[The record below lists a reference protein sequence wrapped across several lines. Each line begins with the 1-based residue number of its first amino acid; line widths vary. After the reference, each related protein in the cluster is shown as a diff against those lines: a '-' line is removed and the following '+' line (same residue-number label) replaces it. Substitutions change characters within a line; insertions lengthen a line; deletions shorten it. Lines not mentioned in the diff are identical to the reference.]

1 VGDRKMNNPKKVD
14 LPIEKLKE
22 ITLAI
27 NANTIA
33 NKSRSKEDKIST
45 DKFIK
50 QFGINR
56 KNFSET
62 IKDTDIKYNRST
74 FFYDI
79 GSNGQVNFLTTK
91 VNLEEVNKSSEKVNV
106 TKPMEKQKVYQE
118 TTKSRPK
125 EIQSIPMNTVAL
137 PAEFKEILSL
147 TGDLKEML
155 SWYRKQ
161 TNTNIIEISE
171 LNINNPKLS
180 GEVVTRS
187 FKMYKEIA
195 EDFSEFADS
204 RKETQKDLIS
214 LALVEFINKYRR

>member
-1 VGDRKMNNPKKVD
+1 MNNPKKVD

>member
-1 VGDRKMNNPKKVD
+1 MSNPKKID
-14 LPIEKLKE
+14 LPIEKLKK

-27 NANTIA
+27 NENTIA
-33 NKSRSKEDKIST
+33 NKSRSKEDKITT

-62 IKDTDIKYNRST
+62 IKDTNIKYNKST

-79 GSNGQVNFLTTK
+79 GISGEVNFITTK
-91 VNLEEVNKSSEKVNV
+91 VNPEEANLEEANKSSEKINYS
-106 TKPMEKQKVYQE
+106 KPLKNQEVYQK
-118 TTKSRPK
+118 TTESNLEDTK
-125 EIQSIPMNTVAL
+125 IIPMNTLQL
-137 PAEFKEILSL
+137 PSEFKEILSL

-155 SWYRKQ
+155 GWYRKQ
-161 TNTNIIEISE
+161 TNTNIIELPE

-180 GEVVTRS
+180 GEIVTRS
-187 FKMYKEIA
+187 FKMYKKIA
-195 EDFSEFADS
+195 EDFSKFAEN

>member
-1 VGDRKMNNPKKVD
+1 MSNPKKID
-14 LPIEKLKE
+14 LPMEELKK

-27 NANTIA
+27 NENIIA
-33 NKSRSKEDKIST
+33 NKSRSKEDKITT
-45 DKFIK
+45 DEFIK

-62 IKDTDIKYNRST
+62 IKDTNIKYNKST

-79 GSNGQVNFLTTK
+79 GIDGKENFPATK
-91 VNLEEVNKSSEKVNV
+91 VNSKQVNIGSEKTNYSKLVKN
-106 TKPMEKQKVYQE
+106 QDVYQV
-118 TTKSRPK
+118 TTESKPK
-125 EIQSIPMNTVAL
+125 EIQNISKDKFQIPS
-137 PAEFKEILSL
+137 EFKEILSL

-155 SWYRKQ
+155 SWYKKQ
-161 TNTNIIEISE
+161 TNTNIIELPE
-171 LNINNPKLS
+171 LNINNPKLD

-195 EDFSEFADS
+195 EDFSCFADS

>member
-1 VGDRKMNNPKKVD
+1 MSNPKKID
-14 LPIEKLKE
+14 LPIEELKK

-27 NANTIA
+27 NENIIA
-33 NKSRSKEDKIST
+33 NKSRSKEDKITT
-45 DKFIK
+45 DEFIK

-62 IKDTDIKYNRST
+62 IKDTNIKYNKST

-79 GSNGQVNFLTTK
+79 GIDGKENFPATK
-91 VNLEEVNKSSEKVNV
+91 VNSKQVNIGSEKINY
-106 TKPMEKQKVYQE
+106 TKPFKNQEVYQV
-118 TTKSRPK
+118 TTESKPK
-125 EIQSIPMNTVAL
+125 EIQNISNDKFQIPS
-137 PAEFKEILSL
+137 EFKEILSL

-155 SWYRKQ
+155 SWYKKQ
-161 TNTNIIEISE
+161 TNTNIIELPE
-171 LNINNPKLS
+171 LNINNPKLG

-195 EDFSEFADS
+195 EDFSCFADS

>member
-1 VGDRKMNNPKKVD
+1 MSNPKKID
-14 LPIEKLKE
+14 LPIEELKK

-27 NANTIA
+27 NENIIA
-33 NKSRSKEDKIST
+33 NKSRSKEDKITT

-62 IKDTDIKYNRST
+62 IKDTNIKYNKST

-79 GSNGQVNFLTTK
+79 GINGKENFPATK
-91 VNLEEVNKSSEKVNV
+91 VNSKQVNIGSEKINYS
-106 TKPMEKQKVYQE
+106 KPVKNQEVYQV
-118 TTKSRPK
+118 TTESKPK
-125 EIQSIPMNTVAL
+125 EIQNISNDKFQIPS
-137 PAEFKEILSL
+137 EFKEILSL

-155 SWYRKQ
+155 SWYKKQ
-161 TNTNIIEISE
+161 TNTNIIELPE
-171 LNINNPKLS
+171 LNINNPKLG

-195 EDFSEFADS
+195 EDFSCFAES

>member
-1 VGDRKMNNPKKVD
+1 MSNPKKID
-14 LPIEKLKE
+14 LPIEELKK

-27 NANTIA
+27 NENTIA
-33 NKSRSKEDKIST
+33 NKSRSKEDKITT

-62 IKDTDIKYNRST
+62 IKDTSIKYNKST

-79 GSNGQVNFLTTK
+79 GISGKVNFLTTK
-91 VNLEEVNKSSEKVNV
+91 INLEEVNKSSEKINYS
-106 TKPMEKQKVYQE
+106 KPLKNQEVYQK
-118 TTKSRPK
+118 TTESNLEDTK
-125 EIQSIPMNTVAL
+125 IIPMNTLQL
-137 PAEFKEILSL
+137 PSEFKEILSL

-155 SWYRKQ
+155 GWYRKQ
-161 TNTNIIEISE
+161 TNTNIIELPE
-171 LNINNPKLS
+171 LNINNPKLN

-195 EDFSEFADS
+195 EEFSKFAEN

-214 LALVEFINKYRR
+214 LALVEFVNKYKR

>member
-1 VGDRKMNNPKKVD
+1 MGDRKMNNPKKVD

>member
-1 VGDRKMNNPKKVD
+1 MSNPKKID
-14 LPIEKLKE
+14 LPIEELKK

-27 NANTIA
+27 NENIIA
-33 NKSRSKEDKIST
+33 NKSRSKEDKITT

-62 IKDTDIKYNRST
+62 IKDTNIFYNKST

-79 GSNGQVNFLTTK
+79 EIDGEENFPATK
-91 VNLEEVNKSSEKVNV
+91 VNSKQVNIGSEKINYS
-106 TKPMEKQKVYQE
+106 KPVKNQEVYQV
-118 TTKSRPK
+118 TTESKPK
-125 EIQSIPMNTVAL
+125 EIQNISKDKFQIPS
-137 PAEFKEILSL
+137 EFKEILSL

-155 SWYRKQ
+155 SWYKKQ
-161 TNTNIIEISE
+161 TNTNIIELPE
-171 LNINNPKLS
+171 LNINNPKLG

-195 EDFSEFADS
+195 EDFSCFAES

>member
-1 VGDRKMNNPKKVD
+1 MSNPKKID
-14 LPIEKLKE
+14 LPIEELKK

-27 NANTIA
+27 NENIIA
-33 NKSRSKEDKIST
+33 NKSRSKEDKITT
-45 DKFIK
+45 DEFIK

-62 IKDTDIKYNRST
+62 IKDTNIKYNKST

-79 GSNGQVNFLTTK
+79 GIDGKENFPATK
-91 VNLEEVNKSSEKVNV
+91 VNSKQVNIGSEKINYTKPFKNEEVYQV
-106 TKPMEKQKVYQE
+106 TTESK
-118 TTKSRPK
+118 PK
-125 EIQSIPMNTVAL
+125 EIQNISKDKFQIPS
-137 PAEFKEILSL
+137 EFKEILSL

-155 SWYRKQ
+155 SWYKKQ
-161 TNTNIIEISE
+161 TNTNIIELPE
-171 LNINNPKLS
+171 LNINNPKLD

-195 EDFSEFADS
+195 EDFSCFADS

>member
-1 VGDRKMNNPKKVD
+1 MSNPKKID
-14 LPIEKLKE
+14 LPIEKLKK

-27 NANTIA
+27 NENIIA
-33 NKSRSKEDKIST
+33 NKSRSKEDKITT

-50 QFGINR
+50 QFGISR

-62 IKDTDIKYNRST
+62 IKYTNIKYNKST

-79 GSNGQVNFLTTK
+79 EIDGKENFPATK
-91 VNLEEVNKSSEKVNV
+91 VNSKQVNIGSEKINYS
-106 TKPMEKQKVYQE
+106 KPVKNQEVYQV
-118 TTKSRPK
+118 TTESKPK
-125 EIQSIPMNTVAL
+125 EIQNISNDKFQIPS
-137 PAEFKEILSL
+137 EFKEILSL
-147 TGDLKEML
+147 TEDLKEML
-155 SWYRKQ
+155 SWYKKQ
-161 TNTNIIEISE
+161 TNTNIIELPE
-171 LNINNPKLS
+171 LNINNPKLG

-195 EDFSEFADS
+195 EDFSCFADS

>member
-1 VGDRKMNNPKKVD
+1 MSNPKKID
-14 LPIEKLKE
+14 LPIEELKK

-27 NANTIA
+27 NENIIA
-33 NKSRSKEDKIST
+33 NKSRSKEDKITT
-45 DKFIK
+45 DEFIK

-62 IKDTDIKYNRST
+62 IKDTNIKYNKST

-79 GSNGQVNFLTTK
+79 GIDGKENFPATK
-91 VNLEEVNKSSEKVNV
+91 VNSKQVNIGSEKINYS
-106 TKPMEKQKVYQE
+106 KPVKNQDVYQV
-118 TTKSRPK
+118 TTESKPK
-125 EIQSIPMNTVAL
+125 EIQNISKDKFQIPS
-137 PAEFKEILSL
+137 EFKEILSL

-155 SWYRKQ
+155 SWYKKQ
-161 TNTNIIEISE
+161 TNTNIIELPE
-171 LNINNPKLS
+171 LNINNPKLD

-195 EDFSEFADS
+195 EDFSCFADS

>member
-1 VGDRKMNNPKKVD
+1 MSNPKKID
-14 LPIEKLKE
+14 LPIKELKK

-27 NANTIA
+27 NENTIA
-33 NKSRSKEDKIST
+33 NKSRSKEDKITT

-62 IKDTDIKYNRST
+62 IKDTNIKYNKST

-79 GSNGQVNFLTTK
+79 GINEKVNVLNTK
-91 VNLEEVNKSSEKVNV
+91 VNLEEVNKSSEKINYS
-106 TKPMEKQKVYQE
+106 KPLKNQEVYRE
-118 TTKSRPK
+118 TTGSNLK
-125 EIQSIPMNTVAL
+125 ETKRIPMNTFGL
-137 PAEFKEILSL
+137 PSEFKEILSL

-155 SWYRKQ
+155 GWYRKQ
-161 TNTNIIEISE
+161 TNTNIIELPE

-195 EDFSEFADS
+195 EEFSKFAENK
-204 RKETQKDLIS
+204 KETQKDLIS
-214 LALVEFINKYRR
+214 LALVEFINKYKR